1 MRAVFRRELRACLGG
16 LRGWGYAALVLV
28 VSGIAVAYYN
38 FYGGSSDIVYA
49 VHFAEYALIPA
60 VPLLCADSMARDRR
74 DGTDRL
80 LRSLPV
86 SGLSAVLGRYLA
98 LVCVAAIPVGVLCLY
113 PLLFALYG
121 TVDFAA
127 AYTALF
133 GLFLLCAGLVAVC
146 QFLSAL
152 TSRSG
157 VAFGLGAA
165 AMLVLFFLP
174 LAGAFLPSTPW
185 VSFAALVV
193 TGLLVAAAGYL
204 FTRRLI
210 VSAVTA
216 GVLTLGLTA
225 AFLLEREV
233 FEGLFYGLML
243 ILSPFTRYEQATLYG
258 LFDVNVLLL
267 LLSVPL
273 FFLYMTAAVTER
285 RRCR

>member
-98 LVCVAAIPVGVLCLY
+98 LVCAAAIPVGVLCLY

-157 VAFGLGAA
+157 IAFGLGA
-165 AMLVLFFLP
+165 
-174 LAGAFLPSTPW
+174 
-185 VSFAALVV
+185 
-193 TGLLVAAAGYL
+193 
-204 FTRRLI
+204 
-210 VSAVTA
+210 AVTA

>member
-1 MRAVFRRELRACLGG
+1 M
-16 LRGWGYAALVLV
+16 
-28 VSGIAVAYYN
+28 
-38 FYGGSSDIVYA
+38 
-49 VHFAEYALIPA
+49 
-60 VPLLCADSMARDRR
+60 
-74 DGTDRL
+74 
-80 LRSLPV
+80 
-86 SGLSAVLGRYLA
+86 LGRYLA
-98 LVCVAAIPVGVLCLY
+98 LVCAAAIPVGVLCLY

-157 VAFGLGAA
+157 VAFGLGVA

-174 LAGAFLPSTPW
+174 RAGAFLPSTPW

-204 FTRRLI
+204 FTRRLM

>member
-1 MRAVFRRELRACLGG
+1 M
-16 LRGWGYAALVLV
+16 
-28 VSGIAVAYYN
+28 
-38 FYGGSSDIVYA
+38 
-49 VHFAEYALIPA
+49 
-60 VPLLCADSMARDRR
+60 
-74 DGTDRL
+74 
-80 LRSLPV
+80 
-86 SGLSAVLGRYLA
+86 
-98 LVCVAAIPVGVLCLY
+98 
-113 PLLFALYG
+113 
-121 TVDFAA
+121 DFAA

-193 TGLLVAAAGYL
+193 TGLL
-204 FTRRLI
+204 
-210 VSAVTA
+210 
-216 GVLTLGLTA
+216 
-225 AFLLEREV
+225 
-233 FEGLFYGLML
+233 EGLFYGLML